1 MNLHVGNQLL
11 DRLHKLLL
19 AFAPR
24 DTIKPGLERIEAL
37 CQTLQHP
44 QRRFPSVHIAGTNGK
59 GSVAAFLA
67 GALQASGL
75 RVGLYTSPHLHRW
88 SERVCIAGVEIALER
103 LLALVERLAA
113 PAKAVE
119 ATVFELITAVAFEHF
134 SQQQVD
140 LAIVETGLGGRFDAT
155 NIVQPLLTVL
165 TTIDLDHTGMLGDT
179 LAQIAWEK
187 AGIIKPGVPVVH
199 APLGKE
205 AQRVVDEACRL
216 NGAARHAARPLTPIA
231 RGRSVQTVEAP
242 EWGRIS
248 TTLLGPHQVSN
259 LSTAVA
265 ALNLLRKKFD
275 LDLKK
280 LKAGLENTRW
290 PGRFEVMNHK
300 PFIVLDG
307 AHNPQGVKM
316 LLETLKSHPATE
328 EVTGKRWLLFGTRA
342 DKDYEQMAKT
352 LFPWFD
358 RIGLVPL
365 TGMHG
370 LDPEALRPYAQ
381 TYDPDVQVYSSTL
394 QAINGTLQRLEANDM
409 LCVSGSL
416 FLVGEVRWQLLETGN

>member
-1 MNLHVGNQLL
+1 MNLGVENQLL
-11 DRLHKLLL
+11 DQLHELLL

-44 QRRFPSVHIAGTNGK
+44 ERRFPSVHIAGSNGK
-59 GSVAAFLA
+59 GSVAALLA
-67 GALQASGL
+67 GALRASGL

-88 SERVCIAGVEIALER
+88 SERICVDGVEIPLKR
-103 LLALVERLAA
+103 LLALVERLAST
-113 PAKAVE
+113 AKTVE

-155 NIVQPLLTVL
+155 NVVQPLVTVL
-165 TTIDLDHTGMLGDT
+165 TAIDLDHTDMLGDT
-179 LAQIAWEK
+179 LEEIAWEK
-187 AGIIKPGVPVVH
+187 AGIIKPGVPVVC
-199 APLGKE
+199 APLSE
-205 AQRVVDEACRL
+205 EVQRVVDEACRL
-216 NGAARHAARPLTPIA
+216 NDAERYVACPLTLIDM
-231 RGRSVQTVEAP
+231 GRSLQTVEAP
-242 EWGRIS
+242 VWGRIS

-265 ALNLLRKKFD
+265 TLNLLREKFD
-275 LDLKK
+275 LDRKK

-300 PFIVLDG
+300 PFVVLDG
-307 AHNPQGVKM
+307 AHNPQGIRM
-316 LLETLKSHPATE
+316 LLETLKSHPAIKE
-328 EVTGKRWLLFGTRA
+328 MNGKRWLLFGTRA
-342 DKDYEQMAKT
+342 DKDYEQMTKT

-358 RIGLVPL
+358 RIGLAPL
-365 TGMHG
+365 TGMRG
-370 LDPEALRPYAQ
+370 LDPAALHPYAQ
-381 TYDPDVQVYSSTL
+381 TYDPDAQVHSSAI
-394 QAINGTLQRLEANDM
+394 QAINGILQRLEADDM

-416 FLVGEVRWQLLETGN
+416 FLVGEVRWQLLEAGN